1 MKKRI
6 VLISCVSQKLSKPAK
21 ARDLYVSTLF
31 KFSLKYA
38 EKLEPDNIFILS
50 AKHGLLPLEKEIAPY
65 EKTLNNMRSSE
76 IKQWAISVLTQIKG
90 ICSIDETEFV
100 FLAGNNYRKHLLPH
114 IKHSVIPF
122 EGLRIGEQ
130 LHKLRGLI
138 S

>member
-1 MKKRI
+1 MKMI
-6 VLISCVSQKLSKPAK
+6 VLISCVRQKRQHRAK
-21 ARDLYVSTLF
+21 VKDIYTSTLF
-31 KFSLKYA
+31 KLSLKYA
-38 EKLEPDNIFILS
+38 RKLEPDHIFILS

-65 EKTLNNMRSSE
+65 EKTLNKMCSFE
-76 IKQWAISVLTQIKG
+76 IKQWAINVLKQIKS

-100 FLAGNNYRKHLLPH
+100 FLAGDKYRKHLLPH

-130 LHKLRGLI
+130 LHKLRRLT